1 MARGVWGGVPP
12 LAPSPHARYANLIL
26 IGEKPMEKK
35 TIFKIMEEAILDGN
49 NEQARQ
55 GARDALQQQIDP
67 LEVVES
73 GLSKGMDI
81 VGDRFE
87 QGLAFLPELL
97 MAADSFN
104 AAMEVLK
111 PEIEAQKK
119 EIAKG
124 GTVLIATVKG
134 DVHNIGR
141 NIVATILETRG
152 FTVLDLG
159 QDVPALQIVE
169 GAEKTKADVIALSSL
184 MTTTMPNQREVMNAL
199 TEMKLRDKYF
209 VIVGGGP
216 VTQNWADEIG
226 ADGYGSNAME
236 AVALV
241 KDLLRRKS

>member
-1 MARGVWGGVPP
+1 
-12 LAPSPHARYANLIL
+12 
-26 IGEKPMEKK
+26 
-35 TIFKIMEEAILDGN
+35 
-49 NEQARQ
+49 
-55 GARDALQQQIDP
+55 
-67 LEVVES
+67 
-73 GLSKGMDI
+73 
-81 VGDRFE
+81 
-87 QGLAFLPELL
+87 
-97 MAADSFN
+97 
-104 AAMEVLK
+104 
-111 PEIEAQKK
+111 
-119 EIAKG
+119 
-124 GTVLIATVKG
+124 
-134 DVHNIGR
+134 
-141 NIVATILETRG
+141 VATILETRG

>member
-1 MARGVWGGVPP
+1 
-12 LAPSPHARYANLIL
+12 
-26 IGEKPMEKK
+26 MEKK

-124 GTVLIATVKG
+124 GTVLIATVG

>member
-1 MARGVWGGVPP
+1 
-12 LAPSPHARYANLIL
+12 
-26 IGEKPMEKK
+26 
-35 TIFKIMEEAILDGN
+35 
-49 NEQARQ
+49 
-55 GARDALQQQIDP
+55 
-67 LEVVES
+67 
-73 GLSKGMDI
+73 MDI

-87 QGLAFLPELL
+87 EGLAFLPELL

-119 EIAKG
+119 EIAKE

-169 GAEKTKADVIALSSL
+169 GAEKAKADVIALSSL
-184 MTTTMPNQREVMNAL
+184 MTTTMPNQREVIYAL
-199 TEMKLRDKYF
+199 DEMKLRDKYF

-216 VTQNWADEIG
+216 VTQTWADEIG